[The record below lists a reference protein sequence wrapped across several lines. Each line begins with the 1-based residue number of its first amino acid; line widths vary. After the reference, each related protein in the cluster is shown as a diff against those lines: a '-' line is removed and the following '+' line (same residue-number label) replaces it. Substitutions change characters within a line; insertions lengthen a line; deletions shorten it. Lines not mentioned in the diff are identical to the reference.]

1 MSVHLKRLLVLVA
14 VLALG
19 AWAAYAYTVHKV
31 ESTFKTGVSEMPA
44 VIDRVGDIKKVDI
57 ELSEYSVIGQHC
69 SRDDGCERYVAHVSG
84 DKGSVWVIAD
94 VDAASDTVSSA
105 IVCAE
110 DRSLIVK
117 MEGVPDTD
125 CR

>member
-1 MSVHLKRLLVLVA
+1 MNVHLKRTLILLV
-14 VLALG
+14 VLGFG
-19 AWAAYAYTVHKV
+19 AWAAYAYTIHKV
-31 ESTFKTGVSEMPA
+31 ESTFKTGVSRMPA

-57 ELSEYSVIGQHC
+57 KLSEERVIGQYC
-69 SRDDGCERYVAHVSG
+69 SRDDGCERYVAHMSG

-94 VDAASDTVSSA
+94 VDAASDTVSSVA
-105 IVCAE
+105 VCAE